1 MNPDSFHVSTYFWF
15 LMWVYFPIFL
25 ITVMVFPWYRY
36 IKYPKASMKIG
47 KFFLLL
53 GLSLLPF
60 FIIVSI
66 DSKNAEG
73 NLSRMGI
80 GILIP
85 SAIFSLLLVI
95 LIKWLEKLVR
105 RSK

>member
-1 MNPDSFHVSTYFWF
+1 MNPDSLHVSTYFGF

-53 GLSLLPF
+53 TLSLLPF
-60 FIIVSI
+60 LIIISI
-66 DSKNAEG
+66 GSDNVEV

-80 GILIP
+80 GILVP
-85 SAIFSLLLVI
+85 SALLSLLLVI
-95 LIKWLEKLVR
+95 LIKWIEKLTR
-105 RSK
+105 HSK

>member
-15 LMWVYFPIFL
+15 LTWVYFPIFL

-53 GLSLLPF
+53 ALSLLPF
-60 FIIVSI
+60 FIIVSMGS
-66 DSKNAEG
+66 DNVEV
-73 NLSRMGI
+73 NLSRIGI

-95 LIKWLEKLVR
+95 FIKWLEKLTR
-105 RSK
+105 HSK

>member
-1 MNPDSFHVSTYFWF
+1 MNPDSLHVSTYFGF

-53 GLSLLPF
+53 TLSLLPF
-60 FIIVSI
+60 LIIVSI
-66 DSKNAEG
+66 GSDNVEV

-85 SAIFSLLLVI
+85 SALLSLLLVI
-95 LIKWLEKLVR
+95 LIKWIEKLTR
-105 RSK
+105 HSK